1 MKSVFKLLLM
11 AVAYLAIFIL
21 GAASGAIHPACYA
34 YIGALLPLLSA
45 FVYLKTATT
54 IRSFGTATLLNGF
67 IFVLFLIAGEAD
79 LAYIIGTVVLTALAE
94 ILRKM
99 KGYDTMKGV
108 RWSFV
113 PFAFSFFAYTLHWWT
128 DTEGSL
134 AAAVEEMPAGYDEL
148 MKPVIDNL
156 PMLIVVMALTLPI
169 AMFAMRLAERAMK
182 KLAEALDY
190 SFLKSPAPAFLPMP
204 FSPPHRHDMKCLQA
218 SFDIKLNDIWN
229 P

>member
-1 MKSVFKLLLM
+1 MKTVLKVLLM
-11 AVAYLAIFIL
+11 AIAYLALFIL
-21 GAASGAIHPACYA
+21 GAASGAIHPMCYA
-34 YIGALLPLLSA
+34 YIGAVLPLLSA
-45 FVYLKTATT
+45 FIYLYTCTLIRGFGAATA
-54 IRSFGTATLLNGF
+54 LNGF

-134 AAAVEEMPAGYDEL
+134 AAAIEEMPAGYDEL
-148 MKPVIDNL
+148 MKPVIDNV
-156 PMLIVVMALTLPI
+156 PMLMVVLVLTIPI
-169 AMFAMRLAERAMK
+169 AILAMCLAECAMK
-182 KLAEALDY
+182 KETEG
-190 SFLKSPAPAFLPMP
+190 LK
-204 FSPPHRHDMKCLQA
+204 
-218 SFDIKLNDIWN
+218 
-229 P
+229 